1 MFTTGL
7 FISRDFLKTLTEKEC
22 YYSLGPQILIRTLHK
37 LKTPT
42 HSWSVTSLHCI
53 FHNKRCPQQT
63 HYNLSNQRSPLPP
76 SLQCGTMA
84 MGGGQQ
90 RNHLWWGLFAVSV
103 PCTYPTGATR
113 WQWAQRKEPSP
124 SGQLWDLRKCI

>member
-7 FISRDFLKTLTEKEC
+7 FISRDFLKALTEKEC

-37 LKTPT
+37 LKTST

-63 HYNLSNQRSPLPP
+63 HYHLSNQRSPLPP

-90 RNHLWWGLFAVSV
+90 RNCPWWGPACCLCAMHLPYRCYQVAVGTEERAESFRSAV
-103 PCTYPTGATR
+103 GP
-113 WQWAQRKEPSP
+113 
-124 SGQLWDLRKCI
+124 